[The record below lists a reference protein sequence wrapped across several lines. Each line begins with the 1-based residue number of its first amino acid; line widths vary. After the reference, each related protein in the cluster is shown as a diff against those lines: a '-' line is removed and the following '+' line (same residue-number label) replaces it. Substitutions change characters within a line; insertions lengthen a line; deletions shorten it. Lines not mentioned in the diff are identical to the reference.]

1 MTEPLFDAIRNG
13 LDQGYAEVLRRIDA
27 AEAAYSEIAK
37 CKFFVESQ
45 DGHPGW
51 IDGADFVPLLTRLRG
66 DLALGENAI
75 DELVGEN
82 ERIRAHVAELEDAR
96 IADRCRIAELEAM
109 VGDAEWFFG
118 KVAHDAMGYTVG
130 YSGTVGWGETAWEA
144 LRMARTSGGRGERP
158 ESERP

>member
-1 MTEPLFDAIRNG
+1 MSESSPLFDAIRNG

-82 ERIRAHVAELEDAR
+82 ERLRAHVAEEEELKENKKGRYAALKRIDALANTVER
-96 IADRCRIAELEAM
+96 LMEETDPEPDEA
-109 VGDAEWFFG
+109 A
-118 KVAHDAMGYTVG
+118 
-130 YSGTVGWGETAWEA
+130 
-144 LRMARTSGGRGERP
+144 
-158 ESERP
+158 